1 MFNAL
6 DSFLGPMLGLPV
18 IRSSSKSKAVKESK
32 AAREA
37 PLHNGAIEPYD
48 ALDSVCAPLLC
59 LEVDHRPRIKH
70 KVAVYPYTMSNNDS
84 FITIPENEL
93 LEPQYESSN
102 KGGVITVATAGTDV
116 EEEREEP
123 HHTPQYEVEA
133 ADSNSFYKDEREEPH
148 PTTQSEVE
156 AVDSNSF
163 YKDDESSTNR
173 DVASLPSYTTPTPS
187 LADDLTTEPALAAG
201 VETLAEGLAERLLRA
216 AGDRKRFMVAIAGAP
231 GAGKSTLSASLVEV
245 MAKVGTRAIV
255 VPMDGFH
262 FDDTVLDKR
271 GHRSRKG
278 ASFTFDHA
286 GFEVL
291 LRRIRNNESEIAIPV
306 FDRDLELSRAN
317 GAIIDA
323 GARIVIVEGNYL
335 LLREDPWCRLHHLF
349 DYRVFLDVPMDE
361 LKRRLRE
368 RMMKKH
374 GHSDKSAEEWLAGN
388 DLLNVYHVLGGSVEG
403 DLRLVI

>member
-1 MFNAL
+1 
-6 DSFLGPMLGLPV
+6 
-18 IRSSSKSKAVKESK
+18 
-32 AAREA
+32 
-37 PLHNGAIEPYD
+37 
-48 ALDSVCAPLLC
+48 
-59 LEVDHRPRIKH
+59 
-70 KVAVYPYTMSNNDS
+70 MSNNDS

-116 EEEREEP
+116 VEE
-123 HHTPQYEVEA
+123 
-133 ADSNSFYKDEREEPH
+133 EREEPH

-156 AVDSNSF
+156 AADSNSF

-173 DVASLPSYTTPTPS
+173 DVASLPSYTTPIPS
-187 LADDLTTEPALAAG
+187 LADDLTEPAYLAAG
-201 VETLAEGLAERLLRA
+201 VEILAEGLAERLLRV
-216 AGDRKRFMVAIAGAP
+216 AGDRERFMVAIAGAP

-245 MAKVGTRAIV
+245 LAKVGTRAIV

-262 FDDTVLDKR
+262 FDDTVLDQR

-291 LRRIRNNESEIAIPV
+291 LRRIRKNESEIAIPV

-335 LLREDPWCRLHHLF
+335 LLREDPWCRLHDLF
-349 DYRVFLDVPMDE
+349 DYRVFLDVTMDE

-368 RMMKKH
+368 RMKKH

>member
-1 MFNAL
+1 MFDAL
-6 DSFLGPMLGLPV
+6 DSLLGPMLGLPV
-18 IRSSSKSKAVKESK
+18 VRSSSKSKAV
-32 AAREA
+32 REA
-37 PLHNGAIEPYD
+37 PSSNGAIEPYDAIQPYD

-59 LEVDHRPRIKH
+59 LEVDHRPRKH

-84 FITIPENEL
+84 FITVTENEL
-93 LEPQYESSN
+93 LEPQYEASN
-102 KGGVITVATAGTDV
+102 KGGVITVATAGSV
-116 EEEREEP
+116 EEEREE
-123 HHTPQYEVEA
+123 TQATTQYEVEA
-133 ADSNSFYKDEREEPH
+133 AH
-148 PTTQSEVE
+148 
-156 AVDSNSF
+156 SNSF

-216 AGDRKRFMVAIAGAP
+216 AGDRERFMVAIAGAP

-245 MAKVGTRAIV
+245 LAKVGTRAIV

-262 FDDTVLDKR
+262 FDDTVLDQR

-291 LRRIRNNESEIAIPV
+291 LKRIRKNESEIAIPV

-317 GAIIDA
+317 GAIVDA

-335 LLREDPWCRLHHLF
+335 LLREDPWCRLHDLF

-368 RMMKKH
+368 RMKKH
-374 GHSDKSAEEWLAGN
+374 GHSDKSAEDWLAGN